1 MKMRSKLPA
10 LEGRRLTNEMIKHNN
25 DFGGVTAIVYGS
37 KGSGK
42 TTLFLTLCQ
51 TVQCYNKNGDLEFET
66 SIWRGGDEDYWTWL
80 PYERT
85 RVFIHRDDF
94 NTVSFKCDE
103 DLKEYDRSQLP
114 QIIMYKNNK
123 DLYSKLLR
131 GGINV
136 VYEPTTYTLT
146 DRLKKMIQ
154 RRGVTGDDLF
164 KNKTIDPIIWWF
176 EFIDWLRVN
185 KSIEHISV
193 FIDEAD
199 QLLPVSPSGA
209 RWHLNL
215 WFKDIMRALRK
226 RNISL
231 YMACHGYTDIDGR
244 MKPKIMFRVYMKG
257 SCTPSESLI
266 FKTAPVTLPQGKY
279 YIEKDAWG
287 WAKFNK
293 IDEQPRVLVVLKRN
307 EDDDAI
313 NQQEEDDEDEE
324 RRIANINSQ
333 NSSSPKEPTKEI
345 VVEEPNVV
353 FPVGIDDLPV
363 KIDRK
368 PGEFTPVIDPGIVP
382 EEFDIID
389 SDDEFTLK
397 APDTTTIKK
406 PDNNIQVN
414 DSKTMENGK
423 RDNEQGLEER
433 RWEDET
439 DEKYTSPSLDDLL
452 ESGKDYLINLDKKI
466 NNKNI
471 IIPKYDPTKDDLFE

>member
-10 LEGRRLTNEMIKHNN
+10 IEGRRLTTELTVHNN
-25 DFGGVTAIVYGS
+25 DFGGVTAVVYGS

-51 TVQCYNKNGDLEFET
+51 TVQCYNQANQLELET

-85 RVFIHRDDF
+85 RVFIHKDNID
-94 NTVSFKCDE
+94 TVSFKCDE
-103 DLKEYDRSQLP
+103 DLQEYDKKKLP
-114 QIIMYKNNK
+114 PIIMYKNNM
-123 DLYSKLLR
+123 DLYKKLLR

-136 VYEPTTYTLT
+136 VYEPTTYALT

-154 RRGVTGDDLF
+154 RRGVAGDDLF
-164 KNKTIDPIIWWF
+164 KKKEVDPIIWWF

-231 YMACHGYTDIDGR
+231 FMACHGFTDIDGR
-244 MKPKIMFRVYMKG
+244 IRPKVMYRLYMKG

-279 YIEKDAWG
+279 YIERDAWG
-287 WAKFNK
+287 WARFNK
-293 IDEQPRVLVVLKRN
+293 IEEQPRVLVVLKRDESDDYVRDIQEDGTPVTN
-307 EDDDAI
+307 ESVT
-313 NQQEEDDEDEE
+313 QPTT
-324 RRIANINSQ
+324 
-333 NSSSPKEPTKEI
+333 SSDTKAPDIKDIVLPT
-345 VVEEPNVV
+345 
-353 FPVGIDDLPV
+353 GIEDLPV
-363 KIDRK
+363 NQDILTNRK
-368 PGEFTPVIDPGIVP
+368 PGEFI
-382 EEFDIID
+382 IID
-389 SDDEFTLK
+389 QNPIDKSNMAETFKEPTDIQKSNVVDKENTGSK
-397 APDTTTIKK
+397 
-406 PDNNIQVN
+406 NNNEQ
-414 DSKTMENGK
+414 DSKEG
-423 RDNEQGLEER
+423 GS
-433 RWEDET
+433 EDEE
-439 DEKYTSPSLDDLL
+439 DEEYTSPSLDDLMD
-452 ESGKDYLINLDKKI
+452 SVDD
-466 NNKNI
+466 NK
-471 IIPKYDPTKDDLFE
+471 PKFDPTKDNLFED